1 MKMKSMTLTHKTKQG
16 YVESEYIPVNERLKY
31 FREEYP
37 EWSVVSDVISPLDQ
51 LDSFV
56 CIKCSILDDKGR
68 VRATGH
74 AHETLQGFINA
85 TSHIENCETS
95 AWGRAFACLGIGI
108 DTSIAS
114 AEEMQRVDRMQ
125 NQQPNKP
132 TKPKFTKS
140 ATFYLDLFGRMDWT
154 KKESPPKNRQYFK
167 DFCKKFN
174 INSYIVGWGDSQ
186 IEPEKMR
193 MAIKS
198 VSGVDI
204 DYQTTLNEN
213 QINKIKFAIVQ
224 ILEGGE

>member
-16 YVESEYIPVNERLKY
+16 VIESEYIPVNERLKY

-51 LDSFV
+51 LDSFI

-114 AEEMQRVDRMQ
+114 AEEMERVDRMQ
-125 NQQPNKP
+125 EPQQKP
-132 TKPKFTKS
+132 KPKFTKS
-140 ATFYLDLFGRMDWT
+140 GTFYLDLFRKIGWL
-154 KKESPPKNRQYFK
+154 KKDALPKNKAYYY
-167 DFCKKFN
+167 DFCKKFSVEPV
-174 INSYIVGWGDSQ
+174 INQWEGTT
-186 IEPEKMR
+186 EPEKMR
-193 MAIKS
+193 LAIKT
-198 VSGVDI
+198 VSGLDI
-204 DYQTTLNEN
+204 DYTTTLNEN
-213 QINKIKFAIVQ
+213 QINKIKFAI
-224 ILEGGE
+224 INMLEGGEE